1 MTQISM
7 SVQQTMEDVMLM
19 PAALT
24 MTAASHVP
32 VYLDIAAME
41 SSVEVSHLT
50 FSFTYIVFV
59 TLADDDNKHKPWIT
73 SAILRLICTTDNF
86 LYKSWLNS

>member
-1 MTQISM
+1 
-7 SVQQTMEDVMLM
+7 MLM

-24 MTAASHVP
+24 MTAASRVP

-41 SSVEVSHLT
+41 SSVQVSHLT

-59 TLADDDNKHKPWIT
+59 TLADDDNHKPWIT
-73 SAILRLICTTDNF
+73 SAILRLI
-86 LYKSWLNS
+86 LYEGQFCVQKLAKLEK